1 MKKTLF
7 TLALIIMGF
16 MAKAFAL
23 PISEIRENAR
33 FLSDRMAYELELTSM
48 QYEDCYEINYDFIYA
63 INDLM
68 DDVVYGT
75 ASALDE
81 YYRLLDYRNEDLR
94 YVLNSHQYARFIAL
108 EYFYRPIYR
117 HGRSWAFRIY
127 TIYHN
132 RSFFYFGLPSIYH
145 TYHGAHS
152 HHHFHHDYY
161 VSRHHHHI
169 HREPV
174 PIHRDHRRSDF
185 GRGRS
190 ERRGAVERHDHGNGR
205 VERPN
210 RNQRQDGTRPQRND
224 SRSQR
229 SESRPQRSESR
240 PQHSESSRPSRH
252 NNGGGEN
259 RSSSRPSAPSRSH
272 SSSGTRSGV
281 SSGGHGGGNHGGGNH
296 GGGNHGGGHSGHRR

>member
-7 TLALIIMGF
+7 TLALIVMGF

-68 DDVVYGT
+68 DEVVYGT

-117 HGRSWAFRIY
+117 HGHSWAFRIY

-161 VSRHHHHI
+161 VNRHHHHI

-190 ERRGAVERHDHGNGR
+190 ERHGAIERHDRHERSRDNHYNDRGNR
-205 VERPN
+205 H
-210 RNQRQDGTRPQRND
+210 ND
-224 SRSQR
+224 RGMR
-229 SESRPQRSESR
+229 SEGTRPQRSESARPQRSESAR

-252 NNGGGEN
+252 NGGSEGRSIRGGGM
-259 RSSSRPSAPSRSH
+259 SH
-272 SSSGTRSGV
+272 SSTRSG
-281 SSGGHGGGNHGGGNH
+281 GGNQGGER
-296 GGGNHGGGHSGHRR
+296 GGHSGHRR